1 MNSLKVFRNDAFPA
15 PTSPSLSPRLPMLPR
30 LPRLALP
37 LTLIL
42 VAASACSSE
51 RADAAVDTSAMV
63 FGMPPAEV
71 YVEDYDGPPVVGET
85 LTMAPFLAPLAE
97 GNRTHEVRIDIV
109 KQEIEVGDGVR
120 YEAWTFGGA
129 VPGPVL
135 HVREGDRVI
144 FTMKNRS
151 DEAVDVTAPY
161 GAASAPFLAQL
172 QASGH
177 HRQEAAMFPQLH
189 SMDLHSGTVAMD
201 DKWRNVG
208 PGQTITF
215 EWVANYP
222 GVYLYHCGT
231 PGVLHHMSMGQYGAV
246 VVSPR
251 DGYPTDHLV
260 DQEFVIVQSEFY
272 LKPDGNGSWEY
283 DAEAAALKQ
292 PLIVAFNGHQAR
304 HWSDPIPVT
313 EGERVRL
320 YVLNV
325 GPSDVSSF
333 HVVGAIFDRVWYE
346 GNVEN
351 EWRGMQTVLLGASNG
366 AVMEWIV
373 PEPGKY
379 AMVDHEFADAEKGA
393 KGLFIAAP
401 RQVAENPGR

>member
-1 MNSLKVFRNDAFPA
+1 MKTHIHQLRV
-15 PTSPSLSPRLPMLPR
+15 
-30 LPRLALP
+30 LP
-37 LTLIL
+37 LAAIL
-42 VAASACSSE
+42 VAALAGC
-51 RADAAVDTSAMV
+51 AAEAPLETPGLV
-63 FGMPPAEV
+63 FGLPEATIFT
-71 YVEDYDGPPVVGET
+71 EDYAGPPVVGET
-85 LTMAPFLAPLAE
+85 LTLAPFLAPLPA

-151 DEAVDVTAPY
+151 NEVVDVTAPY

-172 QASGH
+172 AASNY
-177 HRQEAAMFPQLH
+177 HRQEGARFPQLH
-189 SMDLHSGTVAMD
+189 SMDFHSGTVAMD

-208 PGQTITF
+208 PGQTIQF
-215 EWVANYP
+215 EWIANYP

-231 PGVLHHMSMGQYGAV
+231 PSVLHHMSMGQYGAV

-251 DGYPTDHLV
+251 NGFPTDALV
-260 DQEFVIVQSEFY
+260 DHEFVIVQSEFY
-272 LKPDGNGSWEY
+272 LKSDGNGSWVY
-283 DAEAAALKQ
+283 DPEAAAAKQ
-292 PLIVAFNGHQAR
+292 PLIVAFNGHQSR
-304 HWSDPIPVT
+304 HFTDPIEVT
-313 EGERVRL
+313 EGDRIRL
-320 YVLNV
+320 HVLNV

-346 GNVEN
+346 GNLEN

-373 PEPGKY
+373 PEPGIY

-393 KGLFIAAP
+393 KGLFRAAP
-401 RQVAENPGR
+401 RPR